1 MRVKDKVSGLLTEA
15 YQFDGTDEGG
25 SLRAKLSASPSVPQ
39 GAEVVVGSFR
49 MYLPQEVNLPNGLVE
64 VETEIVLRY
73 EHLIWDEDVD
83 RWVIY
88 PPKLYDKYFEE
99 VPDGEA

>member
-1 MRVKDKVSGLLTEA
+1 
-15 YQFDGTDEGG
+15 
-25 SLRAKLSASPSVPQ
+25 
-39 GAEVVVGSFR
+39 

-88 PPKLYDKYFEE
+88 PPKLYEKYFEE